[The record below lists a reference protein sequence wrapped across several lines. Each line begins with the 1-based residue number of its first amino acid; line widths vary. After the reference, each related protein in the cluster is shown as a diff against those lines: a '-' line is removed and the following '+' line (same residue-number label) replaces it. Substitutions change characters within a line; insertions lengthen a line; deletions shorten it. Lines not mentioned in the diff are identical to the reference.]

1 MSNSG
6 IDEDTIAIM
15 VSGAASIATSPL
27 TAVCHTVDSM
37 AQSSYRR
44 TIITQLTQTPAGA
57 HFPTCDLT
65 SGTGG

>member
-27 TAVCHTVDSM
+27 TAVCHTEDSM
-37 AQSSYRR
+37 AQSYRR
-44 TIITQLTQTPAGA
+44 TIITQLTQTPAVA
-57 HFPTCDLT
+57 HFPTSDLT